1 MTGKSHTDAGAKPF
15 ALSVMQ
21 HMNDKCNAWKKAE
34 NIDYSCLL
42 YTSVSRELR

>member
-21 HMNDKCNAWKKAE
+21 HMNDKCTQWKKE
-34 NIDYSCLL
+34 MCIRDSPIGL
-42 YTSVSRELR
+42 